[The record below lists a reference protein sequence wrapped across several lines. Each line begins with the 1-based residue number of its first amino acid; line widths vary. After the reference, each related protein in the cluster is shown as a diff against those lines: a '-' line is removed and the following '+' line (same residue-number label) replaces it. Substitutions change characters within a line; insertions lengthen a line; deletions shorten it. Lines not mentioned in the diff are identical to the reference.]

1 MLSIFDHR
9 GSMYRRASLLAS
21 TLTSVALSL
30 GVVGCGP
37 DGPDVVGGQIVDVE
51 DTDDVLVSPGD
62 SVRIAMTE
70 FEFDPDEIIAEPG
83 DYTGELVNE
92 GAVLHNLTFADGTS
106 FPVPPGES
114 ATIEFTVPD
123 GGLTF
128 VCSVEG
134 HEAAGMRGEIQTPE
148 THDND

>member
-1 MLSIFDHR
+1 VLSTFDRPGTMHH
-9 GSMYRRASLLAS
+9 RASLLRA
-21 TLTSVALSL
+21 TLTLVALPL

-37 DGPDVVGGQIVDVE
+37 DGPDVVGGQIVDVGN
-51 DTDDVLVSPGD
+51 TDDVVVRPGD

-70 FEFDPDEIIAEPG
+70 FAFDPDDINAEPG
-83 DYTGELVNE
+83 EYNGEVVNE

-128 VCSVEG
+128 ICSVEG
-134 HEAAGMRGEIQTPE
+134 HEAAGMRGEIHTTE
-148 THDND
+148 TDELD

>member
-1 MLSIFDHR
+1 
-9 GSMYRRASLLAS
+9 MYRRASLLAS

-51 DTDDVLVSPGD
+51 DTDDVLASPGD

-114 ATIEFTVPD
+114 ATIEFTVPED
-123 GGLTF
+123 GLTF

>member
-1 MLSIFDHR
+1 
-9 GSMYRRASLLAS
+9 MYRRASLLAS

-51 DTDDVLVSPGD
+51 DTDDVLASPGD

-106 FPVPPGES
+106 FPVPPGET
-114 ATIEFTVPD
+114 ATIEFTVPED
-123 GGLTF
+123 GLTF

>member
-1 MLSIFDHR
+1 
-9 GSMYRRASLLAS
+9 MYRRASLLAS

-51 DTDDVLVSPGD
+51 DTDDVLASPGD
-62 SVRIAMTE
+62 SVRITMTE
-70 FEFDPDEIIAEPG
+70 FEFDPEETIAEPG

-106 FPVPPGES
+106 FPVPPGET
-114 ATIEFTVPD
+114 ATFEFTVPED
-123 GGLTF
+123 GLTF

>member
-1 MLSIFDHR
+1 
-9 GSMYRRASLLAS
+9 MYRRASLLAS

-51 DTDDVLVSPGD
+51 DTDDLVVSPGD

-70 FEFDPDEIIAEPG
+70 FAFDPDDIIAEPG
-83 DYTGELVNE
+83 EYTGEVVNE
-92 GAVLHNLTFADGTS
+92 GAVLHNLTFADGTT

-114 ATIEFTVPD
+114 ATIEFTVPED
-123 GGLTF
+123 GLTF
-128 VCSVEG
+128 ICSVEG
-134 HEAAGMRGEIQTPE
+134 HEAAGMRGEIQTTE
-148 THDND
+148 TDETD